1 MIVNRTVGA
10 YKMINFAPRL
20 NDALNMPTL
29 RACAQSLAA
38 LLPRT
43 LRFLAVG
50 GLGLA
55 TNITLFSIAWML
67 HVPALTAGLL
77 ALVAATVLTWRLNR
91 AFTFDRSGRPQGQ
104 EAVRYALVTAAAQ
117 GTSYAVFAS
126 LVLTVLASLPQAAI
140 IAGSAVG
147 ALISYNGHR
156 LFAFAPRHPG
166 ADVAGSASS
175 SSGFV
180 RP

>member
-1 MIVNRTVGA
+1 
-10 YKMINFAPRL
+10 MINFVGGL
-20 NDALNMPTL
+20 NDVLPAL
-29 RACAQSLAA
+29 RARLQPFAA
-38 LLPRT
+38 LLPRP

-55 TNITLFSIAWML
+55 SNIALFSIAWML
-67 HVPALTAGLL
+67 GVPALLAGLL
-77 ALVAATVLTWRLNR
+77 ALVAATFLTWRLNR
-91 AFTFDRSGRPQGQ
+91 AFTFDRSGRPQGE
-104 EAVRYALVTAAAQ
+104 EAMRYVLVTAAAQ

-126 LVLTVLASLPQAAI
+126 LVLTVLASRPQAAI
-140 IAGSAVG
+140 VAGAAVG

-166 ADVAGSASS
+166 ADVADSTSN